1 MKVEPYNII
10 NPKLLKD
17 RAELILK
24 NRAFAEK
31 ISTILR
37 EEAEEKQATS
47 SQEDITAEESIYKK
61 FTSNRDNALMPQWHE
76 ASWEDKFKLLNKFE
90 DERLVDFGKKIIYQN
105 SDVLPKSEHKKVKR
119 AIAERILSEKKEK
132 WWTVKE
138 FYNECDYHRV
148 KFEKK
153 NDLQKLEFLN
163 ELNNYV
169 EGVERKY
176 SNA

>member
-1 MKVEPYNII
+1 M
-10 NPKLLKD
+10 
-17 RAELILK
+17 
-24 NRAFAEK
+24 
-31 ISTILR
+31 
-37 EEAEEKQATS
+37 
-47 SQEDITAEESIYKK
+47 
-61 FTSNRDNALMPQWHE
+61 
-76 ASWEDKFKLLNKFE
+76 
-90 DERLVDFGKKIIYQN
+90 
-105 SDVLPKSEHKKVKR
+105 
-119 AIAERILSEKKEK
+119 
-132 WWTVKE
+132 KE